1 MGRPKKEKIAEE
13 TVEEKIKVECSCCG
27 KSRILGYF
35 YKSNSRMNT
44 NRKKL
49 TICKDCLLQI
59 CRELIEESKDMKVG
73 IYRTCMYIDVP
84 FFEIPFLSA
93 IDEVCVQEE
102 SKIDISDSI
111 DSQVKV
117 FQKYMKNINSL
128 NQYDGLSFENGEGIN
143 VKQEIGKMED
153 DKEVSKANDRDR
165 QNEVDVIRILGYDPF
180 ETENKKDRKFLFNR
194 LVDMLD
200 DSTLGDNIKLMSVI
214 SIVKGFNQVEYIDQA
229 IASFTKDITQLSKNN
244 GGIKSLIDTKKN
256 LMQTILK
263 TCEDNGISSKHNTNK
278 VKGAGTLSGMVKELG
293 EMNLQGSEV
302 NLFDIQTAEGMSQC
316 ADMSNSSIKK
326 QLQFDENDYSEMVA
340 WQRDELYKLQ
350 QRESRLTED
359 NRLLKIRI
367 KESED
372 ELRKMNL

>member
-1 MGRPKKEKIAEE
+1 MARPKKV
-13 TVEEKIKVECSCCG
+13 VEESVEKKIKVECSCCG
-27 KSRILGYF
+27 KNRILGYF

-44 NRKKL
+44 NRKKM

-84 FFEIPFLSA
+84 FFEKLLISA
-93 IDEVCVQEE
+93 FDEVTVQDGE
-102 SKIDISDSI
+102 KRDISDDI

-117 FQKYMKNINSL
+117 FQLYMKNVNSL

-153 DKEVSKANDRDR
+153 DKQISNTNDRDR

-229 IASFTKDITQLSKNN
+229 IASFTRDTTQLGKNN

-278 VKGAGTLSGMVKELG
+278 AKGAGTLTGMVKELG
-293 EMNLQGSEV
+293 EMNLKDSEV
-302 NLFDIQTAEGMSQC
+302 NLFDIQTAEGMQQC